1 TCLVHGLYHRDHH
14 NTAVVE
20 TGRAVGEWYSFTHAR
35 CSEGKGRAV
44 VGNFVL
50 SARNSEDS
58 GKNIIR
64 YGCSYSGATCH
75 SSMVDASRASGM
87 HCSDESKKR
96 SNSVFVIASE
106 DDIQF

>member
-1 TCLVHGLYHRDHH
+1 MRILSSVEINSITLSSGIPNQRHNTCLVHGLYHRDHH

-50 SARNSEDS
+50 SARNSEE
-58 GKNIIR
+58 NI
-64 YGCSYSGATCH
+64 
-75 SSMVDASRASGM
+75 
-87 HCSDESKKR
+87 
-96 SNSVFVIASE
+96 F
-106 DDIQF
+106 